1 MSLSEIEMSYQLP
14 ANQRS
19 CILQDLLSDNEIV
32 EVLGL
37 CSKTAD
43 RNRNYKT
50 PKVFDPLT
58 ELAQHILNLQSRLEM
73 DTKFAIC
80 GNHYNRIMQSAK
92 VTAFLQSKKNKI
104 QDHPHATDLLHMAAF
119 CNIENHH
126 NLEAELTKANEII
139 AELQKQKDK
148 LEELW

>member
-73 DTKFAIC
+73 IQNLPFVAI
-80 GNHYNRIMQSAK
+80 
-92 VTAFLQSKKNKI
+92 T
-104 QDHPHATDLLHMAAF
+104 
-119 CNIENHH
+119 
-126 NLEAELTKANEII
+126 II
-139 AELQKQKDK
+139 I
-148 LEELW
+148 